1 MWAIAGKNI
10 MAGKILKSILTVAIA
25 VLLIGFFVI
34 TQLLYQDFTYI
45 QHTQL
50 KAELYFAATATE
62 KLGKQYLEQ
71 LPSDRYRLT
80 WVDSDGRVLFDS
92 WADSQSMENHSD
104 REEIRKALKN
114 GIGSSSRYSSTLTE
128 KTIYEATRLSDG
140 SVLRISISSNTT
152 AALVL
157 DMLYPIGMI
166 GLLAIIP
173 SVWLARRMAKQV
185 VEPLNQLN
193 LDEPLANNTYEELLP
208 LLQRIHSQHQEIET
222 QMQLLKCK
230 QREFD
235 QITGNMKE
243 ALVLLDTDHRIISIN
258 PAAVQLFQSSSACE
272 GKGFCAK
279 QCETD
284 MDAAIRSAEKHG
296 HAEFTASVNES
307 KYFFNISRIESD
319 AVVQGVV
326 ILAFD
331 VTERENAE
339 QLRRDFTS
347 NVSHELKT
355 PLQSIIGSAELIEN
369 GIVKP
374 EDMPR
379 FVGHIRKEASRLV
392 KLIEDIIRLA
402 QLDEGASMP
411 SEEVSLYTLSREVQE
426 VLLYTAEEKKVRI
439 TVSGDMGRIWGIQS
453 LLFELIYNLVDN
465 AVRYNKEGGSVQVSV
480 AEEDDKVRLCVSDT
494 GIGISPDH
502 HSKILERFYRVDKS
516 HSKSSGGTGLGL
528 SIVKHAVKYHQG
540 VISLESEVGKG
551 TNISVTL
558 KKHIS

>member
-1 MWAIAGKNI
+1 M
-10 MAGKILKSILTVAIA
+10 
-25 VLLIGFFVI
+25 
-34 TQLLYQDFTYI
+34 
-45 QHTQL
+45 
-50 KAELYFAATATE
+50 
-62 KLGKQYLEQ
+62 
-71 LPSDRYRLT
+71 
-80 WVDSDGRVLFDS
+80 
-92 WADSQSMENHSD
+92 
-104 REEIRKALKN
+104 
-114 GIGSSSRYSSTLTE
+114 
-128 KTIYEATRLSDG
+128 
-140 SVLRISISSNTT
+140 
-152 AALVL
+152 
-157 DMLYPIGMI
+157 
-166 GLLAIIP
+166 
-173 SVWLARRMAKQV
+173 
-185 VEPLNQLN
+185 
-193 LDEPLANNTYEELLP
+193 
-208 LLQRIHSQHQEIET
+208 
-222 QMQLLKCK
+222 
-230 QREFD
+230 
-235 QITGNMKE
+235 
-243 ALVLLDTDHRIISIN
+243 
-258 PAAVQLFQSSSACE
+258 
-272 GKGFCAK
+272 
-279 QCETD
+279 
-284 MDAAIRSAEKHG
+284 
-296 HAEFTASVNES
+296 
-307 KYFFNISRIESD
+307 
-319 AVVQGVV
+319 VQGVV

-540 VISLESEVGKG
+540 VDRK
-551 TNISVTL
+551 SVV
-558 KKHIS
+558 